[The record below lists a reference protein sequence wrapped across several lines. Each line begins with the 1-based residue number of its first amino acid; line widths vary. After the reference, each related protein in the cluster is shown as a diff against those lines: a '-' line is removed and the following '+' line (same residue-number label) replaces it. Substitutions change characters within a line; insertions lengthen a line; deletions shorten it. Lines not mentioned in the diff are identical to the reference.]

1 MRKYTDELVWALSTL
16 TPSDQYQ
23 DRFDPVHVSRAD
35 AERIRHMLRSL
46 EDKVAMCEASV
57 RGANH
62 ERDWAVGELNNM
74 NESLRVL
81 VGNRKTKEVRRC
93 DSMSTLELRSD
104 EFVICRLTGGDFAY
118 TISDAVKVDC
128 HGNAIPWPAVQAST

>member
-35 AERIRHMLRSL
+35 AERIRHMLCSL

-62 ERDWAVGELNNM
+62 ERDWAVKELNNM

-81 VGNRKTKEVRRC
+81 VGNRKTGEVRPSN
-93 DSMSTLELRSD
+93 SMSTLKLQSD
-104 EFVICRLTGGDFAY
+104 EFVVCRIIGGDFVS
-118 TISDAVKVDC
+118 TISNSVKVDW
-128 HGNAIPWPAVQAST
+128 HGNAIPWPAVQESA